1 MARRHRHNKG
11 GGRQPSNKMLD
22 MSREAHFRYD
32 AEQILNDDPIDED
45 HQQALLQQIVARGS
59 RQGIENARDYVR
71 EKCDEEGLIEGG
83 TRDDLMRLLGRYST
97 YR

>member
-22 MSREAHFRYD
+22 MGREAHFRYD
-32 AEQILNDDPIDED
+32 AEQILNEDPIDED
-45 HQQALLQQIVARGS
+45 HQKALLQQIVARGE
-59 RQGIENARDYVR
+59 RQGVDPARDYVR
-71 EKCDEEGLIEGG
+71 MKCDDEGLIEPG
-83 TRDDLMRLLGRYST
+83 TRDDLIRLLGRYST

>member
-1 MARRHRHNKG
+1 
-11 GGRQPSNKMLD
+11 MLD

-32 AEQILNDDPIDED
+32 AEQIMNEDPIDED
-45 HQQALLQQIVARGS
+45 HQQALLQQIIARGS
-59 RQGIENARDYVR
+59 RQGIEDARDYVR
-71 EKCDEEGLIEGG
+71 EKCDEEELILPE